1 MEDSADTIAA
11 YTSACAF
18 FGERLA
24 TVTDLDWERPTPC
37 EGWDVRT
44 LVAHVVTGEALVAQV
59 LTGGGSWDA
68 TVDPS
73 VLGLNPMAAWRGTAL
88 AALDAASGEGVLDAI
103 HPHAAGDLPGGVIV
117 GFRVTDN
124 LVHGWDL
131 ATACGTD
138 VELPD
143 GLSELCLDFWMP
155 FAGSDGMGA
164 HFDAPVMPPEGA
176 SPGVRLLSF
185 LGRRP

>member
-1 MEDSADTIAA
+1 M
-11 YTSACAF
+11 
-18 FGERLA
+18 
-24 TVTDLDWERPTPC
+24 
-37 EGWDVRT
+37 
-44 LVAHVVTGEALVAQV
+44 
-59 LTGGGSWDA
+59 
-68 TVDPS
+68 
-73 VLGLNPMAAWRGTAL
+73 
-88 AALDAASGEGVLDAI
+88 LDAI

-143 GLSELCLDFWMP
+143 GLADLCLDFWLP
-155 FAGSDGMGA
+155 LAGSDGMAA

-185 LGRRP
+185 LGRTP